1 MLKHR
6 SAQKRA
12 RQSVKI
18 TQRNASAK
26 SAVKTKVKAVVAA
39 AEAKDVEAAKKA
51 LGVAVPALARSA
63 AKGTI
68 HKRNASRKISRLT
81 KAVNALAK
89 K

>member
-18 TQRNASAK
+18 TQRNMSVK
-26 SAVKTKVKAVVAA
+26 SAMKTKVKAVTAA
-39 AEAKDVEAAKKA
+39 AEAKDVETAKKA
-51 LGVAVPALARSA
+51 LAAAVPALAKSA
-63 AKGTI
+63 AKGAI

-81 KAVNALAK
+81 KAVNAIAK
-89 K
+89 